1 MNANKT
7 DKGLL
12 DAFVKCA
19 ACLALL
25 VLSLSSVACEPSNK
39 NDATVNFI
47 ESATTQHQSDNM
59 QHLEHSQH
67 SEHQDHTECDGKC
80 CDGVCECKLGSSSNL
95 SSMVAPVLKSINAPS
110 FSNFYFFNFY
120 HFYSGFSLLRPPKI
134 NFNS

>member
-39 NDATVNFI
+39 NDATANFI
-47 ESATTQHQSDNM
+47 ESATTQHQSDNT
-59 QHLEHSQH
+59 QY
-67 SEHQDHTECDGKC
+67 SEHQK
-80 CDGVCECKLGSSSNL
+80 VC
-95 SSMVAPVLKSINAPS
+95 P
-110 FSNFYFFNFY
+110 
-120 HFYSGFSLLRPPKI
+120 
-134 NFNS
+134 

>member
-39 NDATVNFI
+39 NDATANFI
-47 ESATTQHQSDNM
+47 ESVATQHQFDNT
-59 QHLEHSQH
+59 QH
-67 SEHQDHTECDGKC
+67 SEHSEHQNHTECDGKC